1 MGGRVNLKSPR
12 EPSASPTAAVRRLG
26 DWAELRSGTAI
37 SAKAFSNR
45 GRTDGGNLNPISSRE
60 CESGDGL
67 VAGRVN
73 FMRGYAYVSFPRPSG
88 WLRVYVY
95 VRLHAVAYFSRWR
108 AGAAGNGK
116 IEIGNRHLR
125 SVGVGVGVARA
136 STRALI
142 VGLEKRKEVRIQ
154 ERQAATGRT
163 TGWTGSGSFGASFP

>member
-1 MGGRVNLKSPR
+1 MAQGKDGRRQSQSYLAAR
-12 EPSASPTAAVRRLG
+12 EGEWRWAA
-26 DWAELRSGTAI
+26 
-37 SAKAFSNR
+37 
-45 GRTDGGNLNPISSRE
+45 
-60 CESGDGL
+60 
-67 VAGRVN
+67 RVD
-73 FMRGYAYVSFPRPSG
+73 FMRGYVYVSFPRPSG
-88 WLRVYVY
+88 CASTSTYVCGGTFLN
-95 VRLHAVAYFSRWR
+95 V

-125 SVGVGVGVARA
+125 SSVGAGVGVARA